1 MPRDN
6 DNKLGNLFL
15 KAREQQGLTQAE
27 VAKRAGMTANSYA
40 RLERGESMPKSESLL
55 AIISALK
62 LDPAEVL
69 KLK

>member
-6 DNKLGNLFL
+6 DNKLGKLFL

-27 VAKRAGMTANSYA
+27 VAKRVRMTPNSYA

-62 LDPAEVL
+62 LDPSEVL
-69 KLK
+69 KLR